1 MRVFMVVMV
10 VSFATVS
17 EARVSP
23 RLSLKKLS
31 EKVAGGLKRAVMRD
45 SVTGGDKRK
54 GRWFAHI
61 AVPAFLLASG
71 LQAEEA
77 GIVFNQFFQQQTL
90 ERVWDDEQVARYS
103 RDGDAKHDDSYR
115 GDLAWVSHKITA
127 RQHRDVAYRDLAWV
141 SFYFGEG
148 TSLTP
153 HTEQFRGAHYPEIHG
168 SGDEYER
175 AGHTSAF
182 GTGVRDRSP
191 VFEAKVIWFDSTA
204 GAATE
209 DTIGRDIEILGL
221 TDPTSDWIAAITF
234 QAVGLKRD
242 GLVVGPSE
250 YAPLSISVGA
260 GMREFVHYT
269 YSPHVWKAGQTDGF
283 LRSRKR
289 NHVAVGVLQAD
300 LDLLDFGGNILGVS
314 YIGAFSSIP
323 TNENREYGFT
333 HLLMM
338 TARISNQILKIF

>member
-1 MRVFMVVMV
+1 MKVFMVVMV

-23 RLSLKKLS
+23 PLSLKKLA

-61 AVPAFLLASG
+61 AIPAFLLASG

-77 GIVFNQFFQQQTL
+77 GVVSNQFFQQQTL
-90 ERVWDDEQVARYS
+90 ARVWDDEQVVRYS
-103 RDGDAKHDDSYR
+103 RAGDAQYGDSDHD
-115 GDLAWVSHKITA
+115 LPWMFHKITEQ
-127 RQHRDVAYRDLAWV
+127 QHRDVAYRDLAWV

-148 TSLTP
+148 TSLAP

-168 SGDEYER
+168 SGNAYER

-182 GTGVRDRSP
+182 GIGVGDSSP
-191 VFEAKVIWFDSTA
+191 AFEAKIIWFDSTA
-204 GAATE
+204 GAATN

-221 TDPTSDWIAAITF
+221 TDPTRDWIAAVTF
-234 QAVGLKRD
+234 QAVGLRRD
-242 GLVVGPSE
+242 GLVFGPSK

-289 NHVAVGVLQAD
+289 DHVPVGVLQAD
-300 LDLLDFGGNILGVS
+300 LDLLDFGGGNILGVS
-314 YIGAFSSIP
+314 YIGTFSSIP
-323 TNENREYGFT
+323 TNENKEHGFT
-333 HLLMM
+333 HLF
-338 TARISNQILKIF
+338 TITGRISNQIFRIF